1 MARTKRLIVF
11 VVSACLSWTG
21 FVQPVMANELITAEQ
36 VVQRQSLDAS
46 TLDVRAQLQARLNRA
61 DVASALMER
70 GVSSEEA
77 SRRVAALS
85 DAEAAMLLAE
95 IDEAPAGASGE
106 LIGTLILVLFILV
119 FSDILGFTRIFPF
132 LRPAR

>member
-11 VVSACLSWTG
+11 VVSVCLSWTG
-21 FVQPVMANELITAEQ
+21 FVKPVMANGLITAEQ
-36 VVQRQSLDAS
+36 VVQRQSQDAS
-46 TLDVRAQLQARLNRA
+46 TVDVRAQLLARLNRA

-95 IDEAPAGASGE
+95 IDRAPAGASGE
-106 LIGTLILVLFILV
+106 LIGTLILVFVILV